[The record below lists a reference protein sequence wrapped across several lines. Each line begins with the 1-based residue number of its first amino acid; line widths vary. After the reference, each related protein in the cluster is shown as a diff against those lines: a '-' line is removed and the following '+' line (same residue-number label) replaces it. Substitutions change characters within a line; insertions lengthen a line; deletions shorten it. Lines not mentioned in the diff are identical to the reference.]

1 MQREYPSHV
10 LYVLSEV
17 LFSCVCIKCVLTLV
31 FTHSSSRD
39 RMYPKLFVI
48 YPWLRI
54 VSSIFV
60 SSFLLLCGQNVMLQ
74 LLRLEGI
81 LNRKHTGFWADLND
95 IQSSH
100 PLWSATF
107 LTLWWRDENAVF
119 EARCEGISWAVSR
132 RGSLHFWRADFVSDW
147 KVQFVKDESAVIK
160 SNIYA
165 VREKEFYTLS
175 ANGIFFT
182 SLWENKNSIHHL
194 PRPYTVIWACLY
206 NTLCYVK
213 ASLSWPGCGWLVSW
227 INNASPPPTE
237 TSHQMTYSSPLLRG
251 QVCPVCGQCC
261 WMQDD
266 FLKDLMRQARAS
278 DLIVSHYEHT
288 IFLLH
293 YKYSYLVLRTDF
305 IHSISPH
312 LTVTCACWIFQWTAI
327 IICPLFCF
335 ITFFP
340 WVRAADYNLTI

>member
-227 INNASPPPTE
+227 INNASSPPPLKQVTRWPTVHLCFE
-237 TSHQMTYSSPLLRG
+237 VKCVQCVVSAAECKMTFWKIWWDKWEPQIWLSVIMNIQYFCSTINTVTWFCEQILSIRSPLISQWPVPAEYSSGQPLSFVLY
-251 QVCPVCGQCC
+251 
-261 WMQDD
+261 
-266 FLKDLMRQARAS
+266 S
-278 DLIVSHYEHT
+278 VS
-288 IFLLH
+288 LH
-293 YKYSYLVLRTDF
+293 SFPGLGL
-305 IHSISPH
+305 
-312 LTVTCACWIFQWTAI
+312 Q
-327 IICPLFCF
+327 
-335 ITFFP
+335 IT
-340 WVRAADYNLTI
+340 T